1 VRLLVM
7 DARAE
12 EGESPESVDNAGLM
26 ALVDRLLGKWGQG
39 EEIPAGT
46 RLEKTRVVNDS
57 GEWLGFNYYLV
68 MGEALSLQLRTE
80 VEAREPNK
88 KS

>member
-1 VRLLVM
+1 M

-12 EGESPESVDNAGLM
+12 EGESHESVDNAGLM

>member
-1 VRLLVM
+1 M